1 MVLYFNLYLTLLLL
15 KSRLY
20 NRIRGDRMLKNDIVL
35 ALAEMDYY
43 KNQSG
48 TVISDVFRVIAEAL
62 ARGEKVT
69 IRGFGTFEV
78 KMRKGCLVR
87 DIHTREQ
94 KQLDDYRVV
103 VFRPGESLK
112 EAVREE
118 DSEKIRISVR
128 ADSTQ
133 KK

>member
-69 IRGFGTFEV
+69 IRGFGSFEV
-78 KMRKGCLVR
+78 KTRKGCLVR
-87 DIHTREQ
+87 DIHTKEQ
-94 KQLDDYRVV
+94 KQLEDYRVV
-103 VFRPGESLK
+103 VFRPGESLR

-118 DSEKIRISVR
+118 DPEKIRISVR
-128 ADSTQ
+128 ADTP
-133 KK
+133 KKK

>member
-1 MVLYFNLYLTLLLL
+1 
-15 KSRLY
+15 
-20 NRIRGDRMLKNDIVL
+20 MLKNDIVL

-48 TVISDVFRVIAEAL
+48 TVINDVFRVIAEAL

-69 IRGFGTFEV
+69 IRGFGSFEV
-78 KMRKGCLVR
+78 KTRKGCLVR
-87 DIHTREQ
+87 DIHTKEQ
-94 KQLDDYRVV
+94 KQLEDYRVV

-118 DSEKIRISVR
+118 DPEKFAFLFVRTRQKKSEKLCSLLLTYSLKCGIV
-128 ADSTQ
+128 
-133 KK
+133 

>member
-1 MVLYFNLYLTLLLL
+1 
-15 KSRLY
+15 
-20 NRIRGDRMLKNDIVL
+20 MLKNDIVL

-69 IRGFGTFEV
+69 IRGFGSFEV
-78 KMRKGCLVR
+78 KTRKGCLVR
-87 DIHTREQ
+87 DIHTKEQ
-94 KQLDDYRVV
+94 KQLEDYRVV
-103 VFRPGESLK
+103 VFRPGESLR

-118 DSEKIRISVR
+118 DPEKIRISVR
-128 ADSTQ
+128 ADTP
-133 KK
+133 KKK

>member
-1 MVLYFNLYLTLLLL
+1 
-15 KSRLY
+15 
-20 NRIRGDRMLKNDIVL
+20 MLKNDIVL

-69 IRGFGTFEV
+69 IRGFGSFEV
-78 KMRKGCLVR
+78 KTRKGCLVR
-87 DIHTREQ
+87 DIHTKEQ
-94 KQLDDYRVV
+94 KQLEDYRVV

-112 EAVREE
+112 EAVLEE
-118 DSEKIRISVR
+118 DPEKIRISVR
-128 ADSTQ
+128 ADTP
-133 KK
+133 KKK